1 MARAPRMLISSSRQ
15 MPPIDAMR
23 NARQFAPRVK
33 QTLPRCMLTDFDAV
47 PIIVEMNVDS
57 YRRKATVEKARGVGV
72 LRHARQSKLHP
83 DDPPRQSFCSGDR
96 FKAILIAAALP
107 SRLTRYRLG
116 FYALSPKS
124 QSVPGRTLAVQ
135 NSWCAQNS
143 IRPKTVGRTTI
154 RMVAWRPIKDDN
166 SPNRVSGC
174 KLNHAPQSL
183 DRTISTVRTFSLS
196 ISIEENFWSIK
207 SLKNESAL
215 G

>member
-1 MARAPRMLISSSRQ
+1 MMRQ
-15 MPPIDAMR
+15 QTGVR
-23 NARQFAPRVK
+23 EHFSLRQ
-33 QTLPRCMLTDFDAV
+33 
-47 PIIVEMNVDS
+47 
-57 YRRKATVEKARGVGV
+57 Y
-72 LRHARQSKLHP
+72 
-83 DDPPRQSFCSGDR
+83 DPPRQSSCSGDR

-174 KLNHAPQSL
+174 KVKSCTTVPGSNNLHRKDLQSL
-183 DRTISTVRTFSLS
+183 NLH
-196 ISIEENFWSIK
+196 
-207 SLKNESAL
+207 
-215 G
+215 